1 MKISIQL
8 VEILL
13 SKFYAVIVQ
22 ALMAE
27 TNQIRAVMAAI
38 QQRQEQL
45 QRQMDALEARAPP
58 APEPRKFKLL

>member
-1 MKISIQL
+1 MHSPSLKHRPD
-8 VEILL
+8 VL
-13 SKFYAVIVQ
+13 SLPWGLQ

-45 QRQMDALEARAPP
+45 QQQMDGIAQQLEAAP
-58 APEPRKFKLL
+58 ARKFKLL